1 MVIDMDDA
9 PSQSPDSSL
18 KGRQLQQAEGGG
30 PHQEAAG
37 AYHQGAWGPDQ
48 DQLSADILVHMFT

>member
-1 MVIDMDDA
+1 MW
-9 PSQSPDSSL
+9 SL
-18 KGRQLQQAEGGG
+18 IWMMLLPNPRTPLW
-30 PHQEAAG
+30 HQEAAG